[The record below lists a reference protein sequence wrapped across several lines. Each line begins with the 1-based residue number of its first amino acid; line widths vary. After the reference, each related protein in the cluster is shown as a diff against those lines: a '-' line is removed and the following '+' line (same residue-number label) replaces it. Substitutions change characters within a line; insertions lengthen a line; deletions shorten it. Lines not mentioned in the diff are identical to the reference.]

1 MDGIILVDK
10 PVGPTSAELVRAVKR
25 FVRPARVGHLGTL
38 DPFASGLLPIMIG
51 EATKLAPFIADGPKV
66 YQGVIA
72 LGAETDTLDRTGTII
87 RITDPPELTLATL
100 SQVAARFTGKIE
112 QIPPVFSAIKR
123 DGVPLYKLARRGDE
137 VEPPAPRQVEI
148 HQLTLEAEGPSAL
161 RFSVSCSTGTYI
173 RSLARDLGLALGT
186 VAHLSELRRLRSGNF
201 ALERAFPL
209 GEVLAVLEQGRAAN
223 MIIGLR
229 ETLIDLPEVVVQ
241 GTIEQRLR
249 NGDSRALDFL
259 APPRATMFKVI
270 ADGHLLAVAEAVSRV
285 TARVLRGFNHQSTS
299 AGER

>member
-10 PVGPTSAELVRAVKR
+10 PAGPTSAELARAVKR

-51 EATKLAPFIADGPKV
+51 EGTKLAPFIADGPKV

-72 LGAETDTLDRTGTII
+72 LGTETDTLDGTGKVIRTVAE
-87 RITDPPELTLATL
+87 PELTMGGL
-100 SQVAARFTGKIE
+100 SEAASRFTGKIQ

-148 HQLTLEAEGPSAL
+148 HQLKLEMDGPSRL
-161 RFSVSCSTGTYI
+161 RFIVSCSTGTYI

-186 VAHLSELRRLRSGNF
+186 AAHLSELRRLRSGNF
-201 ALERAFPL
+201 TLERAFSL
-209 GEVLAVLEQGRAAN
+209 AEVLAALEQGRAAD
-223 MIIGLR
+223 MVIGLR
-229 ETLIDLPEVVVQ
+229 EALTDLPEVIVQ
-241 GTIEQRLR
+241 GVIEQRLR

-259 APPRATMFKVI
+259 APPSATMFKVI
-270 ADGHLLAVAEAVSRV
+270 ADGHLLAVAESISRV
-285 TARVLRGFNHQSTS
+285 TARVLRGFNHP
-299 AGER
+299 